1 MSDRI
6 QSLNEVVDL
15 IPAGTLP
22 PVHEWQ
28 PTATRDIDI
37 RISRNGDWYY
47 QGSQIQ
53 RSRMVKLFSSVLRKD
68 DDQQTYLVTPQE
80 RLRITVDD
88 APFSAVLVECYG
100 ESDDRTLVFTTNVG
114 DQVVADKDHTIQVE
128 YENRHAEPAP
138 YITVRHRL
146 RALICRPAFY
156 QMVEWAEERDG
167 VLGVQSAGQFMPLY
181 YPDQP

>member
-1 MSDRI
+1 MSGSI
-6 QSLNEVVDL
+6 ASLSEVVDS
-15 IPAGTLP
+15 ISTGNLP

-28 PTATRDIDI
+28 PAVTRDIDI
-37 RISRNGDWYY
+37 RIRRNGDWYY

-53 RSRMVKLFSSVLRKD
+53 RPRMVKLFSSVLRMD

-88 APFSAVLVECYG
+88 APFIAVLVDCYG
-100 ESDDRTLVFTTNVG
+100 ESEARTLVFTTNVG
-114 DQVVADKDHTIQVE
+114 DQVVADEDHPVSVE
-128 YENRHAEPAP
+128 YENRQAEPSP

-146 RALICRPAFY
+146 RALICRSAFY

-167 VLGVQSAGQFMPLY
+167 VLGVQSAGLFMPLY
-181 YPDQP
+181 HPDQS